1 MRPLRLKPP
10 PSNSFSAGFARLLG
24 TAHVLALL
32 AWLGLSAGGQL
43 YAFTARASGDAQR
56 ELRARRR
63 LQPLLVL
70 EHVAFLLLL
79 ITGVLLMREHG
90 WGLTRARWLTLKLG
104 LVAFLV
110 VPLEGMHAFIAHG
123 FIARGLR
130 QTSNPPLAK
139 DLARGLGVEE
149 MLRALAIPLFG
160 IGLPLLVWLS
170 VKKPF

>member
-1 MRPLRLKPP
+1 M
-10 PSNSFSAGFARLLG
+10 
-24 TAHVLALL
+24 
-32 AWLGLSAGGQL
+32 GGQ
-43 YAFTARASGDAQR
+43 AFAFVARASGDPRR
-56 ELRARRR
+56 ELLARRR
-63 LQPLLVL
+63 LQPLLAL
-70 EHVAFLLLL
+70 EHIAFLLLL

-130 QTSNPPLAK
+130 QTPAPPLAK
-139 DLARGLGVEE
+139 DLLRGLGVEE

-160 IGLPLLVWLS
+160 IGLPLILWLS
-170 VKKPF
+170 LRRPF

>member
-1 MRPLRLKPP
+1 
-10 PSNSFSAGFARLLG
+10 
-24 TAHVLALL
+24 V
-32 AWLGLSAGGQL
+32 GGQ
-43 YAFTARASGDAQR
+43 AFAFVARASGDPRR
-56 ELRARRR
+56 ELLARRR
-63 LQPLLVL
+63 LQPLLAL
-70 EHVAFLLLL
+70 EHIAFLLLL

-130 QTSNPPLAK
+130 QTPAPPLAK
-139 DLARGLGVEE
+139 DLLRGLGVEE

-160 IGLPLLVWLS
+160 IGLPLILWLS
-170 VKKPF
+170 LRRPF